1 MLLFHKDDWKAKLEN
16 AYKYVDENA
25 TDEEFEQLNSD
36 LNRLELAIG
45 ENNKEVTKLF
55 TPAAIPMWVAVF
67 NEFTKYNIE
76 DSRFVDFLN
85 AYATDLK
92 RPYCRWC

>member
-1 MLLFHKDDWKAKLEN
+1 M
-16 AYKYVDENA
+16 
-25 TDEEFEQLNSD
+25 
-36 LNRLELAIG
+36 ELAIG

-92 RPYCRWC
+92 DRTVDGVSMKTFKSEQSKENYHHGKNQSIGYSYEGLFTY